1 MVEMDKKTALLQ
13 LVSEIFQKDAQDIG
27 RDFLLRS
34 RRLEGSIGSGILD
47 AAIRRRLGVVCPGV
61 YGAQTYGDLEDAVLG
76 DSKPKSVPE
85 STDGTPVREAAQV
98 GEHDAMLPGLACG
111 VDIEMIENLPIAEDY
126 WDADFYRTAF
136 SKGEIAYCVRQE
148 EPRMHFAARWCAK
161 EALKKCNPEYMQLE
175 MGQLEVVMND
185 AGRPSMRL
193 RFENETRELAV
204 AVSMSH
210 TPVMATAIVVEL
222 GRSNT

>member
-1 MVEMDKKTALLQ
+1 MGIDKKTALLE
-13 LVSEIFQKDAQDIG
+13 LVSEIFGKDVHDIG

-34 RRLEGSIGSGILD
+34 RRLEGSVGSGILD

-61 YGAQTYGDLEDAVLG
+61 YGARTYGDLEDAVLG
-76 DSKPKSVPE
+76 DNKPKPIVE
-85 STDGTPVREAAQV
+85 STDGTPVREAEQV
-98 GEHDAMLPGLACG
+98 GERGAMWPGLACG
-111 VDIEMIENLPIAEDY
+111 VDIEMVENLPIAEDY
-126 WDADFYRTAF
+126 WDADFYRNAF
-136 SKGEIAYCVRQE
+136 SSGEIAYCVQQE

-161 EALKKCNPEYMQLE
+161 EALKKCHPEYMQLE
-175 MGQLEVVMND
+175 MSQLEVVMND

-193 RFENETRELAV
+193 RLENETRELEV

-210 TPVMATAIVVEL
+210 TPVMATAIVVES